1 MIPKQLDHRFAEFFI
16 IRLLRYTVFF
26 KAAGEFSWVWQPLD
40 VNDNEERVYFF
51 YTRQAEKF
59 SKSGGS
65 IYPGFHD
72 FYAQGGSGEN
82 LVRNFGL
89 RNFSKM

>member
-1 MIPKQLDHRFAEFFI
+1 M
-16 IRLLRYTVFF
+16 
-26 KAAGEFSWVWQPLD
+26 
-40 VNDNEERVYFF
+40 YFF

-72 FYAQGGSGEN
+72 FYAQGASGEN
-82 LVRNFGL
+82 LVRNFVL
-89 RNFSKM
+89 RNVSKKNVKNRIRNFGE